1 VGEVLSASNK
11 RQLWIPAGF
20 AHGFMALSDGTE
32 VLYKATDFYN
42 KAAER
47 AIVWNDADID
57 IAWPETVAPVLSDK
71 DAIAPRFRD
80 AETFA

>member
-1 VGEVLSASNK
+1 MLSATNK

-20 AHGFMALSDGTE
+20 AHGFMALADGTE

-47 AIVWNDADID
+47 AIVWNDPQIG
-57 IAWPETVAPVLSDK
+57 IAWPATVAPVLSDK
-71 DAIAPRFRD
+71 DAVAPRFAD